1 MGVYADNGAPRG
13 GRTERSSMA
22 LGSTGGDS
30 SAHPLE
36 AIFHPR
42 GIAVAGVSA
51 TAGGFGGNMFIQALK
66 AQGFHG
72 GIYPVNPKATADMVI
87 DDERAYPNLSAIPG
101 PVDYVI
107 SSVPARA
114 VLDLLEDARRKGV
127 HTIHFFTAGFRETG
141 DAERAKLEE
150 EVLRRARAAG
160 IRLIGP
166 NCMGVYSPAD
176 GITFQHGF
184 PREAGEIGV
193 LSQSGLNATE
203 IITYGAPRGLRY
215 SKVISFG
222 NATDLNESDFLDYL
236 AHDPRTA
243 VIAGYI
249 EGVRD
254 GRRFLK
260 TVQEASARKPLAIL
274 KGGLTDAGGRATSS
288 HTGSLAGS
296 AQVWQALQRQ
306 AGFVLVETLEE
317 LVDCTVSFHFVRR
330 LPGRRVAIVGG
341 GGGTSVLAADACS
354 RAGLQVPT
362 LAAETQRLLGEFTPD
377 AGTSVRNPVDTMAMW
392 RNEGL
397 GKTLDIVASDPR
409 IDVVLLHTQTDWANR
424 PGNVP
429 VTPEQFVMNTVES
442 AAVTAARTG
451 KPIVVALR
459 TPLSVDGMGN
469 RLMMQTKLAERGL
482 ASYPSVHR
490 AAAAL
495 SRLAGWQEWRA
506 ANPG

>member
-1 MGVYADNGAPRG
+1 MAGHGSGDDGGV
-13 GRTERSSMA
+13 
-22 LGSTGGDS
+22 
-30 SAHPLE
+30 HPLE

-42 GIAVAGVSA
+42 GIAVAGVSIS
-51 TAGGFGGNMFIQALK
+51 GSGFGGNMFIQALK
-66 AQGFHG
+66 QQGFAG
-72 GIYPVNPKATADMVI
+72 GIYPVNPKATADTVI
-87 DDERAYPNLSAIPG
+87 DGERAYPNLAAIPG

-127 HTIHFFTAGFRETG
+127 RTIHFFTAGFRETG
-141 DAERAKLEE
+141 DAERAELEE

-166 NCMGVYSPAD
+166 NCMGIYAPAE

-184 PREAGEIGV
+184 PRGAGEIGV

-203 IITYGAPRGLRY
+203 IITYGAPRGLRF

-236 AHDPRTA
+236 AHDPQTS

-254 GRRFLK
+254 GRRFLR
-260 TVQEASARKPLAIL
+260 TAQEASTRKRLTIL

-317 LVDCTVSFHFVRR
+317 LVDCTVMFRFVRE

-362 LAAETQRLLGEFTPD
+362 LAAETRRLLAEFTPD

-397 GKTLDIVASDPR
+397 GRTLEIVANDPQ
-409 IDVVLLHTQTDWANR
+409 IDMLLLHTQTDWANR

-429 VTPEQFVMNTVES
+429 ITPEQFVMNTVE
-442 AAVTAARTG
+442 TAAATAALSG

-469 RLMMQTKLAERGL
+469 RLMMQSKLAERGL

-495 SRLAGWQEWRA
+495 ARLAGWQEWRT
-506 ANPG
+506 ANRA

>member
-1 MGVYADNGAPRG
+1 MTAVSA
-13 GRTERSSMA
+13 
-22 LGSTGGDS
+22 GGDGS
-30 SAHPLE
+30 VHPLE

-42 GIAVAGVSA
+42 GIAVAGVSVGG
-51 TAGGFGGNMFIQALK
+51 GGFGGNMFIQALK
-66 AQGFHG
+66 GQGFRG
-72 GIYPVNPKATADMVI
+72 GIYPVNPKATAETVI
-87 DDERAYPNLSAIPG
+87 EGERAYPNLAAVPG

-114 VLDLLEDARRKGV
+114 VLDLLADAERKGV
-127 HTIHFFTAGFRETG
+127 RTIHFFTAGFRETG
-141 DAERAKLEE
+141 DAERAQLEE

-166 NCMGVYSPAD
+166 NCMGVYYPAE

-184 PREAGEIGV
+184 PRDAGEVGV

-236 AHDPRTA
+236 AHDPQTA
-243 VIAGYI
+243 VIAAYI

-254 GRRFLK
+254 GRRFFK
-260 TVQEASARKPLAIL
+260 AVQEASAVKPLTIL
-274 KGGLTDAGGRATSS
+274 KGGLTDAGSRATSS

-296 AQVWQALQRQ
+296 AQIWQALQRQ
-306 AGFVLVETLEE
+306 TGFVLVETLEE
-317 LVDCTVSFHFVRR
+317 LIDTTITFHFVKA
-330 LPGRRVAIVGG
+330 LAGRRVAIVGG
-341 GGGTSVLAADACS
+341 GGGTSVLAADACA
-354 RAGLQVPT
+354 RAGLQVPV

-397 GKTLDIVASDPR
+397 GKTLDIVAGDGQ

-429 VTPEQFVMNTVES
+429 ITPEQFVMNTVEC
-442 AAVTAARTG
+442 AEATAARTG

-469 RLMMQTKLAERGL
+469 RLLMQA
-482 ASYPSVHR
+482 
-490 AAAAL
+490 
-495 SRLAGWQEWRA
+495 RLA
-506 ANPG
+506 